1 MLTTLT
7 PRDLFAVR
15 KSPSKLARARLR
27 GTRVMT
33 IQVQWL
39 PAQCVSLF
47 AFFSLSWCPG
57 VLLHAC
63 LGELLGVLVFFSMRV
78 LVNFSMRVLVNFGEL
93 LQERPNAASRAPR
106 IQPES
111 TAKNQ

>member
-15 KSPSKLARARLR
+15 KSPSKLAGARLR

-47 AFFSLSWCPG
+47 AFKWLPAQCVSLFAFITSS
-57 VLLHAC
+57 AARS
-63 LGELLGVLVFFSMRV
+63 FSMK
-78 LVNFSMRVLVNFGEL
+78 
-93 LQERPNAASRAPR
+93 PR
-106 IQPES
+106 MIVSDFTVDCWSVE
-111 TAKNQ
+111 